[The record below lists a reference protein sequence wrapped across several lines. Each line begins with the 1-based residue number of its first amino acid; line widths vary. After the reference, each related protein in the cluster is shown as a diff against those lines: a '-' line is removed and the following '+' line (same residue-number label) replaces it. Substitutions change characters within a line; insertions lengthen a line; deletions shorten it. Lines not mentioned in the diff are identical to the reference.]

1 MPSRPYWFSVA
12 VRTLPDEFTDGI
24 VVAKGFGEGSSLE
37 PDHLHYAILARA
49 VADSET
55 EAHTLIKEATKGL
68 DPFASRMIAD
78 DVRNVVRQER
88 RVATAME
95 PGDVLLKTSFVGFKP
110 DCSEAQASAMEIIED
125 AIQRSR
131 WQFWR

>member
-24 VVAKGFGEGSSLE
+24 VVAEGFEEDSSLE
-37 PDHLHYAILARA
+37 PDHLHYVILGRA

-55 EAHTLIKEATKGL
+55 EAHTLIKEATQGL
-68 DPFASRMIAD
+68 DPFASSMIAD
-78 DVRNVVRQER
+78 EVRTVVRQER
-88 RVATAME
+88 RVANAMQ

-110 DCSEAQASAMEIIED
+110 DCPEAQASAMEIVED
-125 AIQRSR
+125 AIQRR
-131 WQFWR
+131 WWQFWR